1 MLKNYPWLNM
11 NITRDMPLLE
21 KNTYRI
27 GGKSL
32 YYAEPCSSDEL
43 KDARNFALEQ
53 QLPVFILGKGSNV
66 LISDYGWPG
75 LTINTSLNFSSIEWE
90 NECAIADGGASLNT
104 LVNQAIARGYS
115 GMEQLS
121 GIPGT
126 VGGAVIMNA
135 GAFDG
140 CIADTFLRAEVLL
153 PSGDFRSFS
162 FDEALLGYRTSRFKT
177 DGGIVLRAAFK
188 FKQKSSIDDL
198 KTVQKEILT
207 RRKSKQPIEYPNCGS
222 VFKRPEGNFAGT
234 LIEKCGLKG
243 LKSGDIQ
250 VSEKHA
256 NFIVN
261 KGNGKAEDVRILIR
275 TVQKRVYEQFGV
287 LLQPEVIFIGT
298 FDEPLFEI

>member
-1 MLKNYPWLNM
+1 MLKILTWLNM
-11 NITRDMPLLE
+11 NISRDVPLLE

-43 KDARNFALEQ
+43 REARNFALEQ

-75 LTINTSLNFSSIEWE
+75 LTINTSLNFSSIKWE
-90 NECAIADGGASLNT
+90 NEFAIADGGASLNT
-104 LVNQAIARGYS
+104 LINQSIAMGCS

-135 GAFDG
+135 GAFDS
-140 CIADTFLRAEVLL
+140 CIADTFIRADVML
-153 PSGDFRSFS
+153 PTGEIRSFTS
-162 FDEALLGYRTSRFKT
+162 DEASLGYRTSRFKT

-188 FKQKSSIDDL
+188 FKKSSRVDEL
-198 KTVQKEILT
+198 KAVQKDILAH
-207 RRKSKQPIEYPNCGS
+207 RKSKQPIEYPNCGS

-243 LKSGDIQ
+243 LMSGDIQ

-261 KGNGKAEDVRILIR
+261 KGNGRAEDVRILIR
-275 TVQKRVYEQFGV
+275 TVQKRVYEQFGI

>member
-1 MLKNYPWLNM
+1 MSKILTWLNM
-11 NITRDMPLLE
+11 NIAQNIPLLE

-32 YYAEPCSSDEL
+32 YYAEPCSSEEL
-43 KDARNFALEQ
+43 KDVRNFALER

-66 LISDYGWPG
+66 LISDHGWQG
-75 LTINTSLNFSSIEWE
+75 LTINTSLNLSSIAWE

-104 LVNQAIARGYS
+104 LINQSIALGYS

-135 GAFDG
+135 GAFDS
-140 CIADTFLRAEVLL
+140 CIADTFQRADVLL
-153 PSGDFRSFS
+153 QTGEIRSFMS
-162 FDEALLGYRTSRFKT
+162 DEASLGYRTSRFKT
-177 DGGIVLRAAFK
+177 DGGIVLRAVFK
-188 FKQKSSIDDL
+188 FNKKSSVDDL
-198 KTVQKEILT
+198 KTAQKEILT
-207 RRKSKQPIEYPNCGS
+207 RRKNKQPIEYPNCGS

-243 LKSGDIQ
+243 LMSGDIQ

-261 KGNGKAEDVRILIR
+261 KGNGRAEDVRILIR
-275 TVQKRVYEQFGV
+275 TVQKRVYEQFGI

>member
-1 MLKNYPWLNM
+1 M
-11 NITRDMPLLE
+11 NIIRDVPLLE

-32 YYAEPCSSDEL
+32 YYAEPCSANEL
-43 KDARNFALEQ
+43 KEARNFALEQ
-53 QLPVFILGKGSNV
+53 QFPVFILGKGSNV

-90 NECAIADGGASLNT
+90 NECAIAEGGASLNV
-104 LVNQAIARGYS
+104 LINQSIAMGYS

-135 GAFDG
+135 GAFES
-140 CIADTFLRAEVLL
+140 CIADTFIQADVLL
-153 PSGDFRSFS
+153 PTGEIRSFTS
-162 FDEALLGYRTSRFKT
+162 DEASLGYRTSRFKT
-177 DGGIVLRAAFK
+177 DGGIVLRAVFK
-188 FKQKSSIDDL
+188 FKKISTIDEL

-207 RRKSKQPIEYPNCGS
+207 RRKSKQPIEFPNCGS

-243 LKSGDIQ
+243 VMSGDIQ

-261 KGNGKAEDVRILIR
+261 KGKGRAEDVRILIR
-275 TVQKRVYEQFGV
+275 KIQKRVYEQFGI

>member
-1 MLKNYPWLNM
+1 M
-11 NITRDMPLLE
+11 NIIRDVPLLE

-27 GGKSL
+27 GGKSM
-32 YYAEPCSSDEL
+32 YYVEPCSSDEIRE
-43 KDARNFALEQ
+43 ARNFALEQ

-90 NECAIADGGASLNT
+90 DECAIADGGASLNT
-104 LVNQAIARGYS
+104 LINQSITIGYS

-126 VGGAVIMNA
+126 IGGAVIMNA
-135 GAFDG
+135 GAFDS
-140 CIADTFLRAEVLL
+140 CIADTFIRADVMLTTGEI
-153 PSGDFRSFS
+153 RSFTS
-162 FDEALLGYRTSRFKT
+162 DEALLGYRTSRFKT

-188 FKQKSSIDDL
+188 FKKSSPVDEL

-243 LKSGDIQ
+243 LVSGDIQ

-261 KGNGKAEDVRILIR
+261 KGNGRAEDVRILIR
-275 TVQKRVYEQFGV
+275 TVQKRVYEQFGI